1 MFESIFEFF
10 FGKSESLKE
19 LLSPFT
25 PVRTTL
31 QAIELFKKQ
40 NEKLYKEIGEPIISF
55 ENCGYAANNINLY
68 KCRLTWVLG
77 DDVCYLEANTS
88 AIPSLYVSSLTGPY
102 STDNGMRAVS
112 PSNPTKTMQYMK
124 SQVVPSTEEIIK
136 AIVYIFSIRE
146 GILKLMWNNS

>member
-1 MFESIFEFF
+1 MFESIFELF

-31 QAIELFKKQ
+31 QAIALFKEQ
-40 NEKLYKEIGEPIISF
+40 NKKLYREIGSPSISF
-55 ENCGYAANNINLY
+55 ENSGYIANDIKLY
-68 KCRLTWVLG
+68 TCRLTWTLG
-77 DDVCYLEANTS
+77 DDVCYLEVNTS
-88 AIPSLYVSSLTGPY
+88 STLTLYASSLTRQY
-102 STDNGMRAVS
+102 RTDNGMRAVS